1 MSVLDL
7 AAKFTDCTQAG
18 DVAGAKACMHDD
30 AKVWHSFDQKS
41 QSLDEVM
48 ATLEVFKTKCK
59 SYRYEIHRRDAVEGG
74 YVQRH
79 TLHLTSH
86 NGKTYSTEV
95 LALVMVTDGKIS
107 FVEEFIDPSPIM
119 AALA

>member
-7 AAKFTDCTQAG
+7 AARFTNCTQAG
-18 DVAGAKACMHDD
+18 DVAGAKACMHAD
-30 AKVWHSFDQKS
+30 AKIWQSYDQKTRS
-41 QSLDEVM
+41 ADEVM

-59 SYRYEIHRRDAVEGG
+59 SYRYEIHRRDEVAGG

-86 NGKTYSTEV
+86 AGKTYSTEV

-107 FVEEFIDPSPIM
+107 FVEEFIDPAPIM
-119 AALA
+119 AALS